1 VVQQETRDPVWARE
15 TGRRRATLT
24 RDAIVR
30 AAIALA
36 DAEGIDAVSI
46 RRVATE
52 LGARTMSIYT
62 YIDRKEDLLDLMVDE
77 VAGGVIVPGALPAD
91 WREATLAIAGR
102 ERATVRQ
109 HPWMI
114 ELVGRR
120 TAAGTV
126 GPNALRHLEQTLEA
140 LTGLDAPPEWR
151 WRLVTA
157 VGDYTTGFVI
167 REATLPKAP
176 EATVPGAAASDPE
189 AERVTAV
196 FEQPYLRRQLASG
209 EFPNLAGMLDGGP
222 PPVEDNNFEQGLR
235 WILDGLEAQLRP
247 Q

>member
-1 VVQQETRDPVWARE
+1 MWARE
-15 TGRRRATLT
+15 TARRRTTLT
-24 RDAIVR
+24 REAIVQ
-30 AAIALA
+30 AAIVLA

-46 RRVATE
+46 RRIATE

-62 YIDRKEDLLDLMVDE
+62 YIDRKEDLFDLMVDE
-77 VAGGVIVPGALPAD
+77 VAGDVIVPGALPAD
-91 WREATLAIAGR
+91 WREATLTIARR
-102 ERATVRQ
+102 ERAAVRK
-109 HPWMI
+109 HPWII

-120 TAAGTV
+120 SAGATV
-126 GPNALRHLEQTLEA
+126 GPNSLRHLEQTLEA
-140 LTGLDAPPEWR
+140 LAGLDAPPEWR

-167 REATLPKAP
+167 REATLP
-176 EATVPGAAASDPE
+176 EARTDPT

-196 FEQPYLRRQLASG
+196 FDQPYLQRQLASG
-209 EFPNLAGMLDGGP
+209 DFPNLAAMLHGGP
-222 PPVEDNNFEQGLR
+222 PPVADNNFEQGLR